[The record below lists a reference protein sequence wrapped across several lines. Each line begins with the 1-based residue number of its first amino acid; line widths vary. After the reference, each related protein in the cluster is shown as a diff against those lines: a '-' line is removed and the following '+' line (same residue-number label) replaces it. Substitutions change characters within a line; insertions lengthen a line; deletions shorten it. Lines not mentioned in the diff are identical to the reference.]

1 MKDWKQEREE
11 IIDKDGTIGYMIVV
25 GGCGFIIF
33 LFFAVIWLDYKGVKV
48 FG

>member
-33 LFFAVIWLDYKGVKV
+33 LFFALVWLDYKGVKV

>member
-11 IIDKDGTIGYMIVV
+11 IIDKDGTIGYMIVA
-25 GGCGFIIF
+25 GGSGFIIF
-33 LFFAVIWLDYKGVKV
+33 LFFALIWLDYKGVNV

>member
-1 MKDWKQEREE
+1 MRDWKQEREE

-33 LFFAVIWLDYKGVKV
+33 LFFAVIWLDLKGVNV

>member
-33 LFFAVIWLDYKGVKV
+33 LFFALIWLDYKGVNI